1 MSTTQRIN
9 AAEKD
14 LEKFIKFLAL
24 KSTQVVVQSRLGEKM
39 QTKCSPLAGNDWF
52 NIVVEDHPDVYAETK
67 RALAL
72 QPGETILQ
80 RLPLCIEISLKTSE
94 GDQMILEV
102 WSLDL
107 QTPTQLRQK
116 DNDKV
121 EINGTNNAT
130 SAGSEQQCLKAAHA
144 IYNRMGILLKS
155 LISLTRATP
164 AYKLSRRQCSDSYG
178 IYYRIYVDRPQLHTL
193 GEGHKSVRIGQLNT
207 IVGNLVMSVA
217 YRTKMT
223 ITPTTTAVQTRT
235 RETNTI
241 MIDSNHF
248 RPSDAT
254 PKDKYTNGLNM
265 KKGVGGVEGERKI
278 IDIEKPLRPG
288 PFTDVAKLRQYTEE
302 DFILPET
309 PPFEWLLR
317 KPRHESTGSGGTGG
331 SVESLNHKC
340 DSPTT
345 PPLGNNGHHH
355 QQQQQQQHNINNK
368 TNTNNNNGS
377 SSNNAANNKNNAINS
392 LKCVEN
398 NENSHQTIQQ
408 QKSPANSTHSQSP
421 VKSLFVPVP
430 PATRHS
436 SAPHLPMHANHAAA
450 AYSADDK
457 NLLKEL
463 NFPFASPTSH
473 VNDLAKFY
481 RDCYHAPPLSGLS
494 ELQNETTTSTATTTA
509 TATTTTKATTSNTD
523 GGNDDDDYDD
533 DDDNND
539 AAITNC
545 GGGGCGNDDNGAPVG
560 DVSTVDDLSRQLA
573 QFETSL
579 EDYDKLVSQFAT
591 LTTSSSTGSRSS
603 NGLQMSN

>member
-1 MSTTQRIN
+1 MSTQRIN

-107 QTPTQLRQK
+107 QTPAQLRQK
-116 DNDKV
+116 DNDKGD
-121 EINGTNNAT
+121 INGTNAT

-235 RETNTI
+235 REINTI

-265 KKGVGGVEGERKI
+265 KKGVGGGEGERKI

-331 SVESLNHKC
+331 SIESLNHKC
-340 DSPTT
+340 DSPAT
-345 PPLGNNGHHH
+345 PPLGNGH
-355 QQQQQQQHNINNK
+355 QHNINNNA
-368 TNTNNNNGS
+368 NTNNNGS
-377 SSNNAANNKNNAINS
+377 NANKNNAVNS

-398 NENSHQTIQQ
+398 SENAQQSIQ

-436 SAPHLPMHANHAAA
+436 SAPHLPHAHQAA

-494 ELQNETTTSTATTTA
+494 ELQNETTTSTAA
-509 TATTTTKATTSNTD
+509 TSNTD
-523 GGNDDDDYDD
+523 DND
-533 DDDNND
+533 D
-539 AAITNC
+539 AAITNS
-545 GGGGCGNDDNGAPVG
+545 GDDGAPVG